1 MKPIAISVCCCVA
14 AAAEIAAQQTPSICM
29 DPPPQSHNA
38 TLNAVVERALASLAA
53 PSLSYGAR
61 ARYREAHPHSEVA
74 RPALVRIVTP
84 DDPLDDLR
92 RLKPAVIRCG
102 LATLS
107 DRPAWA
113 RPARDAQVVDP

>member
-1 MKPIAISVCCCVA
+1 MHGPTTTIAQRH
-14 AAAEIAAQQTPSICM
+14 AQ
-29 DPPPQSHNA
+29 
-38 TLNAVVERALASLAA
+38 RRR
-53 PSLSYGAR
+53 R
-61 ARYREAHPHSEVA
+61 ARTGIPRRAVALVARKLVAWYREAHPHSEVA